1 MEKFVEKV
9 PTWALPYL
17 VSADASG
24 LSDDEVVL
32 VDEWCDRYGVQVVC
46 PINES
51 VEGELQPYFSPVCA
65 FGLAC
70 DVVDCIVLCDA

>member
-1 MEKFVEKV
+1 
-9 PTWALPYL
+9 
-17 VSADASG
+17 
-24 LSDDEVVL
+24 L

-46 PINES
+46 PINEC